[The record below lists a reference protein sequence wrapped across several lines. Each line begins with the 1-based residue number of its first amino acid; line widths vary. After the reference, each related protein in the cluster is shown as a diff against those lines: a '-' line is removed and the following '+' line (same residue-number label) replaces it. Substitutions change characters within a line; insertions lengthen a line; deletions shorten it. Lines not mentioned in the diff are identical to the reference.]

1 MSHKKILGIM
11 SALVFF
17 SGMAGCGL
25 FVKTIP
31 PGQIPAPTPFDHFI
45 KVGGVNY
52 HYLEF
57 PGPGTTVVLL
67 HGYGSST
74 YTWEGVIPY
83 LRQGGYHVYALDM
96 KGFGWSDKPRG
107 ADYAPLTLFQEVNG
121 VMEALK
127 LKKVVFVGNSLGGGI
142 AVLMALDHP
151 DKIERVVLID
161 AAGYPMKMPL
171 IIRLSRVPLAA
182 EFMKLFFERWV
193 IRWNLSEVMYDG
205 KKKMTKPQVE
215 AYFDRLRTEGSL
227 NAMIDLARAINFE
240 DFKPYLARNHETKIP
255 ALIIWGREDKWI
267 PFEIGQRF
275 HQDISTSGMVSIP
288 NCGHIPQEEYP
299 KLTAGYIIDFIER
312 KPAAGPGIP

>member
-1 MSHKKILGIM
+1 MNRKKCVEILAALA
-11 SALVFF
+11 ALV
-17 SGMAGCGL
+17 GLTGCGL

-31 PGQIPAPTPFDHFI
+31 SGQIPAPTSFDHFI

-52 HYLEF
+52 HYLEY

-83 LRQGGYHVYALDM
+83 LREGGYHVYALDM

-107 ADYAPLTLFQEVNG
+107 ADYGPLTLFQEVNS
-121 VMEALK
+121 VMEALS

-161 AAGYPMKMPL
+161 AAGYPMRMPL
-171 IIRLSRVPLAA
+171 IIRLSRLPLAA
-182 EFMKLFFERWV
+182 EFIKLFFGRWV
-193 IRWNLSEVMYDG
+193 ITWNLSEVMYEG
-205 KKKMTKPQVE
+205 QKRMTKPQVE
-215 AYFDRLRTEGSL
+215 AYFDRLRSAGAL
-227 NAMIDLARAINFE
+227 NAMIDLARAIDFE
-240 DFKPYLARNHETKIP
+240 DFKPYLSRNKEAKIP
-255 ALIIWGREDKWI
+255 VLIIWGKEDKWVPI
-267 PFEIGQRF
+267 AIGNRF

-288 NCGHIPQEEYP
+288 NCGHIPQ
-299 KLTAGYIIDFIER
+299 
-312 KPAAGPGIP
+312 

>member
-1 MSHKKILGIM
+1 MKAKKIIGTIM
-11 SALVFF
+11 AMVLFG
-17 SGMAGCGL
+17 GMAGCGL

-31 PGQIPAPTPFDHFI
+31 PGQIPVPTPFDHFI

-57 PGPGTTVVLL
+57 PGAGTTVVLL

-74 YTWEGVIPY
+74 YTWEGIIPY

-107 ADYAPLTLFQEVNG
+107 ADYAPLTLFQEVNS

-127 LKKVVFVGNSLGGGI
+127 LEKVVFVGNSLGGGI

-182 EFMKLFFERWV
+182 DFMKVFFERWV

-205 KKKMTKPQVE
+205 KKKMTPAQVE
-215 AYFDRLRTEGSL
+215 AYFDRLRTEGALDS
-227 NAMIDLARAINFE
+227 MISLARAINFE
-240 DFKPYLARNHETKIP
+240 DFKPYLSRNNEAKMP
-255 ALIIWGREDKWI
+255 VLIIWGKEDKWV
-267 PFEIGQRF
+267 PMAIGQRF
-275 HQDISTSGMVSIP
+275 HQDIPASGMVSIP

-299 KLTAGYIIDFIER
+299 KETADYIISFIQGR
-312 KPAAGPGIP
+312 TPGRIAIP